1 MLDDYRYIELAST
14 DSTNT
19 QCIEYAKDG
28 DPGNLWVTAKI
39 QTAARGSRGRDW
51 QSNEGNLFASLL
63 LVDPAEGGYA
73 SVLSGL
79 TFVASLALLW
89 SIKESTK
96 DDINV
101 KLKWP
106 NDVLVN
112 GKKCAGILLENQ
124 NIKGTPALVIGIGVN
139 CVSHPSNTN
148 YPATNLSRQGIAI
161 SAEELFKSLVTH
173 MDGFITQWD
182 RGRNFAEIRQS
193 WLKHAIGL
201 GKPIRVKIP
210 GQADETGIFET
221 IDETGFLIL
230 DQENGTKKRISAA
243 DIFFNG

>member
-1 MLDDYRYIELAST
+1 MLDDYRYIELAT
-14 DSTNT
+14 VDSTNT
-19 QCIEYAKDG
+19 QCIEYAKNG
-28 DPGNLWVTAKI
+28 DPGNLWIRAKT

-51 QSNEGNLFASLL
+51 QSDEGNLFASLL
-63 LVDPAEGGYA
+63 LLNPAEGGYA

-79 TFVASLALLW
+79 TFVTSLALLW
-89 SIKESTK
+89 AIKEISN
-96 DDINV
+96 DANV

-112 GKKCAGILLENQ
+112 EKKCAGILLENQ
-124 NIKGTPALVIGIGVN
+124 NIQGKTALVIGIGVN
-139 CVSHPSNTN
+139 CTSHPSNTN
-148 YPATNLSRQGIAI
+148 YPATDLISQGIAI
-161 SAEELFKSLVTH
+161 SAEELFMSLVTH
-173 MDGFITQWD
+173 MDGFIKQWD

-193 WLKHAIGL
+193 WLKHAVGL

-221 IDETGFLIL
+221 IDETGLLIL

>member
-19 QCIEYAKDG
+19 RCVEHAKDG
-28 DPGNLWVTAKI
+28 DPGKLWVRAKT

-51 QSNEGNLFASLL
+51 QSDEGNLFASLL
-63 LVDPAEGGYA
+63 LLNPAEGGYA

-79 TFVASLALLW
+79 TFVTSLALLW
-89 SIKESTK
+89 AIKEASA
-96 DDINV
+96 DDTNV

-124 NIKGTPALVIGIGVN
+124 NIQGKAALVIGIGVN

-148 YPATNLSRQGIAI
+148 YPATDLSHQGIAI
-161 SAEELFKSLVTH
+161 SAEQLFMSLVAH
-173 MDGFITQWD
+173 MDGFISQWD
-182 RGRNFAEIRQS
+182 RGRNFAEIRQL

-221 IDETGFLIL
+221 IDETGLLIL

>member
-1 MLDDYRYIELAST
+1 MLDDYRYIKLTST

-19 QCIEYAKDG
+19 RCIEYAKDG
-28 DPGNLWVTAKI
+28 DPGNLWVTAKT
-39 QTAARGSRGRDW
+39 QTSARGSRGREW
-51 QSNEGNLFASLL
+51 QSAEGNLFASLL
-63 LVDPAEGGYA
+63 LINPAESGYA
-73 SVLSGL
+73 AVLSGL
-79 TFVASLALLW
+79 TFVTSLALLW
-89 SIKESTK
+89 TIKEASIDT
-96 DDINV
+96 NV

-124 NIKGTPALVIGIGVN
+124 NIQGKTTLIIGIGVN

-148 YPATNLSRQGIAI
+148 YPATDLSSQGIAI
-161 SAEELFKSLVTH
+161 SAEELFMSLVTH
-173 MDGFITQWD
+173 LDGFITQWD

-201 GKPIRVKIP
+201 GKSIRVKIP
-210 GQADETGIFET
+210 GQEDETGIFET
-221 IDETGFLIL
+221 IDETGLLIL
-230 DQENGTKKRISAA
+230 DQENGIKKRISAA